1 MLSEYK
7 TALPL
12 RTIDDAEPEAKAL
25 LEGAKKKMGFVPNM
39 YGAMANSPG
48 LLNTYMQGYSAF
60 RENSGFSS
68 IEQEVIFL
76 AISQVNGCE
85 YCMAAHSFLAEAASG
100 VPSDVTAAI
109 RDGKPVPE
117 IQLSALSI
125 FTRLMV
131 TKRGLPSLDNVESFL
146 AAGYKEKDVLEII
159 HAIAVKTISNYT
171 NHIFHT
177 DVDDA
182 FNKHAW
188 TDPRSNTRK
197 PMYAVK
203 GKIS

>member
-1 MLSEYK
+1 MISEYK
-7 TALPL
+7 TTLPL
-12 RTIDDAEPEAKAL
+12 KSIDDAEPEAKTI
-25 LEGAKKKMGFVPNM
+25 LEDSQKKLGFVPNM
-39 YGAMANSPG
+39 YNAMANSPG
-48 LLNTYMQGYSAF
+48 LLNTYIQGYGAF

-109 RDGKPVPE
+109 RDGKQVPE
-117 IQLSALSI
+117 IQLNALSV

-131 TKRGLPSLDNVESFL
+131 SKRGLPSQSDVDSFL
-146 AAGYKEKDVLEII
+146 SSGYKEKDILEII
-159 HAIAVKTISNYT
+159 HAIAIKTISNYT

-177 DVDDA
+177 DVDEVFSQHTWID
-182 FNKHAW
+182 KK
-188 TDPRSNTRK
+188 TD
-197 PMYAVK
+197 VK
-203 GKIS
+203 SVA

>member
-7 TALPL
+7 TTLPL
-12 RTIDDAEPEAKAL
+12 KSIDDAEPEAKTL
-25 LEGAKKKMGFVPNM
+25 LENAQKKMGFVPNM
-39 YGAMANSPG
+39 YHAMANSPG
-48 LLNTYMQGYSAF
+48 LLNTYIQGYNAF
-60 RENSGFSS
+60 REKSGFNP

-109 RDGKPVPE
+109 RDNKPIPE
-117 IQLSALSI
+117 MQLSALSV
-125 FTRLMV
+125 FTRAMV
-131 TKRGLPSLDNVESFL
+131 TKRGLPEQSEVDAFL
-146 AAGYKEKDVLEII
+146 SAGYKEKDILEII

-177 DVDDA
+177 EVDNI
-182 FNKHAW
+182 FSPHAW
-188 TDPRSNTRK
+188 T
-197 PMYAVK
+197 
-203 GKIS
+203 GKKSEIKSVA

>member
-7 TALPL
+7 IKLSL
-12 RTIDDAEPEAKAL
+12 RTTDDAEPEAKKI
-25 LEGAKKKMGFVPNM
+25 LENTQKKLGFVPNM
-39 YGAMANSPG
+39 YYAMANSPG

-68 IEQEVIFL
+68 MEQEVVFL
-76 AISQVNGCE
+76 TISQANGCE

-109 RDGKPVPE
+109 RDGKQVPE
-117 IQLSALSI
+117 MQLNALSV
-125 FTRLMV
+125 FASLMV
-131 TKRGLPSLDNVESFL
+131 TKHGLPSQSDVETFL
-146 AAGYKEKDVLEII
+146 AAGYKEKDILEII

-177 DVDDA
+177 DVDNIFSPHVWSDEKA
-182 FNKHAW
+182 NIKSA
-188 TDPRSNTRK
+188 
-197 PMYAVK
+197 A
-203 GKIS
+203 

>member
-7 TALPL
+7 TTLSL
-12 RTIDDAEPEAKAL
+12 KTVGNAEPLAKTL
-25 LEGAKKKMGFVPNM
+25 LEATQNKLGFVPNM
-39 YGAMANSPG
+39 YFAMANSPG
-48 LLNTYMQGYSAF
+48 LLNTYMQGYGAF

-76 AISQVNGCE
+76 AISQTNGCE

-109 RDGKPVPE
+109 RDGKQVPE
-117 IQLSALSI
+117 MQLSALSV

-131 TKRGLPSLDNVESFL
+131 TTRGLPSTTDVETFL

-159 HAIAVKTISNYT
+159 HAIAIKTISNYT

-177 DVDDA
+177 EVDNV
-182 FNKHAW
+182 FSPHAW
-188 TDPRSNTRK
+188 TGKDSDIRSV
-197 PMYAVK
+197 A
-203 GKIS
+203 

>member
-7 TALPL
+7 STLSL
-12 RTIDDAEPEAKAL
+12 KTINNADPEAKAL
-25 LEGAKKKMGFVPNM
+25 LESTQKKLGFVPNM
-39 YGAMANSPG
+39 YYAMANSPS

-60 RENSGFSS
+60 REKSGFSS

-76 AISQVNGCE
+76 SISQANGCE

-109 RDGKPVPE
+109 RDDKPIPE
-117 IQLSALSI
+117 MQLSALSV
-125 FTRLMV
+125 FSHVMV
-131 TKRGLPSLDNVESFL
+131 ATRGLPSQSEVDSFL
-146 AAGYKEKDVLEII
+146 SAGYKEKDILEII

-177 DVDDA
+177 EVDNIFSPHTWA
-182 FNKHAW
+182 
-188 TDPRSNTRK
+188 
-197 PMYAVK
+197 
-203 GKIS
+203 GKQSDIKSVA

>member
-12 RTIDDAEPEAKAL
+12 RTLDDAEPEAKAL
-25 LEGAKKKMGFVPNM
+25 LEGAKKKMGFIPNM

-100 VPSDVTAAI
+100 VPGDVTAAI
-109 RDGKPVPE
+109 RDGNPVPE
-117 IQLSALSI
+117 MQLSALSI

-131 TKRGLPSLDNVESFL
+131 TKHGLPSLADVEDFL
-146 AAGYKEKDVLEII
+146 AAGYKEKDILEII

-182 FNKHAW
+182 FHKHTW
-188 TDPRSNTRK
+188 TDQKSSPRK

-203 GKIS
+203 GEIS